1 MAESVNHAL
10 FRKFVDFINAPDE
23 MVACELLSP
32 EIALHTLVRKK
43 TIQGSF
49 GLHGTSRLLARE
61 FPGRS
66 VRA

>member
-1 MAESVNHAL
+1 MMAESVNHAL

-43 TIQGSF
+43 PFKGPS
-49 GLHGTSRLLARE
+49 GYMELLGFLRVSS
-61 FPGRS
+61 PD
-66 VRA
+66 VQ